1 MHNSK
6 PLPPLEFL
14 QEKLNY
20 CPETGVLTWKVGN
33 GHAVKAGDR
42 AGNKTPRYR
51 SITFHPQGSFL
62 EHRIAWK
69 LYYGTDPAGRVDHRN
84 GNGFDNRISN
94 LREATHSQNMMNQ
107 SRPDKGVRFDKSSQ
121 RWMAR
126 VQVNKVSHYLGCHKT
141 KEEALEAV
149 RAKREELHGE
159 FARHA

>member
-14 QEKLNY
+14 QEKLSY

-33 GHAVKAGDR
+33 GCLVKAGDK
-42 AGNKTPRYR
+42 AGTTADGYTRIGLKGRVYKA
-51 SITFHPQGSFL
+51 
-62 EHRIAWK
+62 HRLAWK
-69 LYYGTDPAGRVDHRN
+69 LHYGTDPVGQVDHRN

-94 LREATHSQNMMNQ
+94 LREATHSQNMWNQ
-107 SRPDKGVRFDKSSQ
+107 ARPDKGVSFCGKQ
-121 RWMAR
+121 RKKWKALVAADNVTHR
-126 VQVNKVSHYLGCHKT
+126 LGSFET